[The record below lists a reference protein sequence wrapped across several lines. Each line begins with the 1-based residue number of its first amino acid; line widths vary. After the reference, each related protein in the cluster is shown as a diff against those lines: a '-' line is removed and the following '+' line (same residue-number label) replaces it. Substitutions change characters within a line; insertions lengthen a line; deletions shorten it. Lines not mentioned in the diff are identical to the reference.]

1 MKQKFD
7 WITFLQKE
15 NYTDDELKEAVEEAQ
30 RDMRLGYDWKRQI
43 MTNVYGDV
51 YSMLVF
57 PDLRDKFRKKALI
70 QYNNLLMY
78 GK

>member
-1 MKQKFD
+1 MKQKFN

-15 NYTDDELKEAVEEAQ
+15 SYTDEELKEAVEEAQ